1 METKVWI
8 DFLRSPAGVPEMDEV
23 GQGGLL
29 MAGYWF
35 ETQHNCDAY
44 RISILRL
51 YLPAIFSLSEDEK
64 IKKKKW
70 FSCLDLSDK
79 SDSWT
84 DLLVA
89 PAVIFRSRTKSTS
102 CSHHY
107 HLTFSRIT
115 VMMVPLLFVYSSNI
129 Y

>member
-35 ETQHNCDAY
+35 ETQHNCEAY

-64 IKKKKW
+64 IKKKNGSLAW
-70 FSCLDLSDK
+70 TCLTNQILG
-79 SDSWT
+79 
-84 DLLVA
+84 L
-89 PAVIFRSRTKSTS
+89 IF
-102 CSHHY
+102 
-107 HLTFSRIT
+107 L
-115 VMMVPLLFVYSSNI
+115 
-129 Y
+129 

>member
-1 METKVWI
+1 MYLGQIAPLRHYFGHMETKAWI
-8 DFLRSPAGVPEMDEV
+8 DCLRSPAGVPEMDEV

-64 IKKKKW
+64 IKKKMV
-70 FSCLDLSDK
+70 
-79 SDSWT
+79 
-84 DLLVA
+84 LLPGLV
-89 PAVIFRSRTKSTS
+89 
-102 CSHHY
+102 
-107 HLTFSRIT
+107 
-115 VMMVPLLFVYSSNI
+115 
-129 Y
+129 